1 MLEKLYNI
9 IINQIFLYKLLI
21 IWNQNQ
27 NIQDKKMSDE
37 MQLKFKN
44 IT

>member
-37 MQLKFKN
+37 MQLKF
-44 IT
+44 